1 MRADNQI
8 CLSSQ
13 TVSPPQVVLSRSNS
27 IIFMVEQ
34 YHQMQLMTILH
45 TNCIIFL
52 QLLTLS
58 FMFTDLTCI
67 LGYPAEPY
75 ENSFFL
81 ALALK
86 DCKCIVLPQTRK
98 GHSMTTGKNMQFYLH
113 ISHCLSAKSIFAFIS
128 FHIQNLQILSNIP
141 NLSFYLHLI
150 LTLHHLCSFCMHK
163 FLICYQDSG
172 CRNSIFL
179 YFIPGMMY
187 GQRFI
192 STTFV
197 LTRKWE

>member
-58 FMFTDLTCI
+58 LMFTDLTCI

-86 DCKCIVLPQTRK
+86 DCKCIVPPQTRK
-98 GHSMTTGKNMQFYLH
+98 GHSIMTGKNMQFYLH

-128 FHIQNLQILSNIP
+128 FHIQNLQILPTFPIYPFISTQYWFYTTYVVFACI
-141 NLSFYLHLI
+141 SFWYVIKI
-150 LTLHHLCSFCMHK
+150 L
-163 FLICYQDSG
+163 G
-172 CRNSIFL
+172 AGIFL
-179 YFIPGMMY
+179 YFIPDMMY

-197 LTRKWE
+197 LTCKWE